1 MRIAAAVPQA
11 PSLGEKPYEQVRRFA
26 AWEGIRPGRSA
37 GIELHLLY
45 YLYDCW
51 LAEHRGPH
59 PPERI
64 PPRLFGR
71 ILSRLGFRR
80 TKARRR
86 WDSRRCV
93 AMGAISARWSVFK
106 AGFQSAADPKYV
118 VLPQRS
124 RIRRGE
130 QRGAARGSPNTAA
143 PDRKRGSPAPG
154 SRRPEPAEYCLH
166 LIRRENAVV
175 AIQTLRGSLGMPG
188 FPRRRGCPRRSIFSD
203 RTKIT

>member
-1 MRIAAAVPQA
+1 MTAGANRSCHLLGEEELMRIAAAVPQA

-93 AMGAISARWSVFK
+93 AMDYESALRLQKWARWL
-106 AGFQSAADPKYV
+106 QLPEYRRMCQ
-118 VLPQRS
+118 PQR
-124 RIRRGE
+124 RDDR
-130 QRGAARGSPNTAA
+130 
-143 PDRKRGSPAPG
+143 PDRQLEHPQARLACAGIA
-154 SRRPEPAEYCLH
+154 A
-166 LIRRENAVV
+166 
-175 AIQTLRGSLGMPG
+175 T
-188 FPRRRGCPRRSIFSD
+188 
-203 RTKIT
+203 